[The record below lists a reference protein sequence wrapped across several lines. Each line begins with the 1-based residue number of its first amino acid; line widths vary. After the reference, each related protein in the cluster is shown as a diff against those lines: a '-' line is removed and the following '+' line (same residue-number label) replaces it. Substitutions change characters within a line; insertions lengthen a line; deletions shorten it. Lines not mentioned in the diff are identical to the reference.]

1 MRWTR
6 LWQLTSA
13 AIADGEVVWSWHPG
27 ADAKSRCFD
36 EYRGRRGQ
44 ERRSPGRSRIS
55 RKPFAQGRPDYPAEP
70 VVPAPCIFSH
80 GGRGYQRIPGLP
92 CPLFSFGGSSIGNAR
107 VHMCRED
114 GEACLNCEARTQLH
128 IQPSSPAK
136 AGDPVR
142 GGVPVNHNRLGILG
156 RPVKPGDD
164 SGEWSSIWTC
174 PCERSDVCHI
184 PEATA
189 EAIQSDA
196 RDSGLLRRVA
206 PRSDEVVRASP
217 PNG

>member
-1 MRWTR
+1 LPCRANHDDHSSRPASSKRGVRVVTIRGSGMRWTR

-128 IQPSSPAK
+128 IQPSSSASCMARRHPLQVFGDI
-136 AGDPVR
+136 AGTS
-142 GGVPVNHNRLGILG
+142 N
-156 RPVKPGDD
+156 
-164 SGEWSSIWTC
+164 
-174 PCERSDVCHI
+174 
-184 PEATA
+184 
-189 EAIQSDA
+189 
-196 RDSGLLRRVA
+196 
-206 PRSDEVVRASP
+206 
-217 PNG
+217 